1 MRSRSVPLSSLRQ
14 GQKGTILALRGGRS
28 MQHRVLSMGLSVGSE
43 VEVMQNDGADGVP
56 GPVAVRAGDTRLMVG
71 HGIAENVIVRG
82 T

>member
-1 MRSRSVPLSSLRQ
+1 MRRPSVSLSSMRQ

-28 MQHRVLSMGLSVGSE
+28 MQHRVISMGLSVGCQIE
-43 VEVMQNDGADGVP
+43 IMQNDGSDGVP

-82 T
+82 A